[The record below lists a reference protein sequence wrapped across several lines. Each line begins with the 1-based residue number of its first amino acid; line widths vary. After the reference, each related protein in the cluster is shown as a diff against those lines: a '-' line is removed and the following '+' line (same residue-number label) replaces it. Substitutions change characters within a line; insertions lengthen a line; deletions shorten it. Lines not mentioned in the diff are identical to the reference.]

1 MDNIAKLLLVDR
13 DPASRN
19 AKLRLLEEAGLN
31 ASAAEPES
39 AALRD
44 FERFDLVILDALDG
58 ATPTFCTAI
67 KERNP
72 STSILCIARTKED
85 IAPAVHAATDGFLLE
100 PIQASE
106 FITLV
111 GALLRLN
118 QTKSLLRDTE
128 ARLRL
133 IEEAGGL
140 AVVDYDLVSGR
151 VSWSEQFAQMFQ
163 LSPDAAEKGLKFDAI
178 LKLVH
183 EDDKASLLADYRR
196 LPRDGGQFEHDFRIR
211 RADETIVWVNARGS
225 FIEGAS
231 GRVERILCLCSDITE
246 RKHAESRNAQ
256 LAAIVA
262 SSIDAIVSIDF
273 TDRIRT
279 WNHGAEQLFGFAANE
294 VLGRKGDF
302 FVPPD
307 LVEDREKELRT
318 LLEGEAV
325 EYQTQ
330 RLHKNGQS
338 IDVWIRGAPMRR
350 ADGSLF
356 GASFIIRNV
365 TAQKQREEHVRFLMR
380 ELTHRS
386 KNLLAVIQA
395 MARQSLML
403 HTTPEEF
410 VARFSERLNGLAGSH
425 DLLLSDDWAGASLIQ
440 LIRSQLQHY
449 DDLFDTR
456 IHLEGTDLI
465 LRPEAAQN
473 IGIALH
479 ELSTNAAKFGALS
492 VEGGTVTVSWTIVT
506 AEGNERRMQMR
517 WKERSGPPVI
527 LPAHNGFGRMV
538 MDRIAGQAL
547 GGHSKSIFAPDGVCW
562 ELDVPVRSVLREK
575 AEAEIIPG

>member
-1 MDNIAKLLLVDR
+1 MDNTAKLLVVDR
-13 DPASRN
+13 DPASRC
-19 AKLRLLEEAGLN
+19 ARLRLLEEAGLN
-31 ASAAEPES
+31 ASAAEPEN
-39 AALRD
+39 AALQG
-44 FERFDLVILDALDG
+44 FEPFDLVILDALDG
-58 ATPTFCTAI
+58 ATPAFCTAV
-67 KERNP
+67 KEQNP

-85 IAPAVHAATDGFLLE
+85 VAPTVHAAADGFLLE
-100 PIQASE
+100 PIQPSE

-111 GALLRLN
+111 GALLRLH
-118 QTKSLLRDTE
+118 QTKSQLRDTE

-140 AVVDYDLVSGR
+140 AVVDYDLVTGR
-151 VSWSEQFAQMFQ
+151 TSWSEQFAQMFQ
-163 LSPDAAEKGLKFDAI
+163 LPPDAAEKGLKFDAI
-178 LKLVH
+178 LNLVH
-183 EDDKASLLADYRR
+183 EDDKATLLEDYRR

-211 RADETIVWVNARGS
+211 RADETVVWVNARGS
-225 FIEGAS
+225 FIEGAA
-231 GRVERILCLCSDITE
+231 GRIERVLCLCSDITE
-246 RKHAESRNAQ
+246 RKQAESRNAQ

-273 TDRIRT
+273 IDRIRT

-307 LVEDREKELRT
+307 LVEDREKAVRQ
-318 LLEGEAV
+318 LLDGEAV
-325 EYQTQ
+325 EYQTR

-350 ADGSLF
+350 TDGSLF

-395 MARQSLML
+395 MARQSLLL
-403 HTTPEEF
+403 HTAPEEF

-506 AEGNERRMQMR
+506 AEDNERRMQLR

-527 LPAHNGFGRMV
+527 LPAHKGFGRMV

-562 ELDVPVRSVLREK
+562 ELDVPARAVIREK
-575 AEAEIIPG
+575 AEAETIPG